1 MRRESND
8 IDPLLISF
16 PECFETERLLIRAPL
31 LGDGATLNEAIAE
44 SIEQLRP
51 WMPWAQQLPSV
62 QDSEVNIRR
71 ARLEFLERKDLRLHI
86 FNKHSGQLIGSSGL
100 HRNDWTARKFEIGYW
115 LRASCCKKGYMTE
128 AVTGITKFAIE
139 QLEANRI
146 EIRCDARNLSSARVA
161 ERTGFTLEGILWNE
175 VCAVDGSL
183 SSTMVFSKVR
193 GVEF

>member
-1 MRRESND
+1 MHRESSH
-8 IDPLLISF
+8 IDPLLISV
-16 PECFETERLLIRAPL
+16 PESFETERLLIRSPL
-31 LGDGATLNEAIAE
+31 FGDGEALNGAIAE

-86 FNKHSGQLIGSSGL
+86 FDKNSGQLIGSSGL

-115 LRASCCKKGYMTE
+115 LRTSCYKQGYMTE
-128 AVTGITKFAIE
+128 AVAGITKFAIE

-146 EIRCDARNLSSARVA
+146 EIRCDSRNLSSARVA
-161 ERTGFTLEGILWNE
+161 ERTGFTLEGILRND

-183 SSTMVFSKVR
+183 SSTMVFSKIR